1 MKRTFTLIEL
11 LVVIAIIAILA
22 AMLLPA
28 LNKARESAKNTGCL
42 NNLKQMGTYV
52 QMYASDNQDYFMT
65 SHATWGWTDSA
76 LGLILQSYAGK
87 YSDMENVNNGRRL
100 LARCPS
106 DNQWAKGG
114 YQPSYRTFDCG
125 WTEWAAADGIGWSRF
140 ARNKYIITPAGC
152 SYGVEFYFEKMSALI
167 NLKYSPTS
175 TTSFTIALIGDE
187 PPLGNHAAG
196 LNVKANRYRADG
208 SAKTCGQLN
217 GSRPFTTRVWNSG
230 AWLSIKSAFMG
241 MSNNTMNL

>member
-1 MKRTFTLIEL
+1 MRKNFTLIEL

-22 AMLLPA
+22 SMLLPA

-52 QMYASDNQDYFMT
+52 QMYASDNRDYFMT

-87 YSDMENVNNGRRL
+87 YSDAESMNNARRM

-106 DNQWAKGG
+106 DSQWAKGG

-140 ARNKYIITPAGC
+140 ARNKYTITPAGC
-152 SYGVEFYFEKMSALI
+152 SYGVDFYFEKMSALI
-167 NLKYSPTS
+167 NLKYSPAS
-175 TTSFTIALIGDE
+175 TTTFTIALIGDE

-208 SAKTCGQLN
+208 SAKTCVQLN
-217 GSRPFTTRVWNSG
+217 GSRPFNTRAWNSG

-241 MSNNTMNL
+241 MSNNAMNL